1 MLKLSPEKD
10 LRERLHE
17 LTQQS
22 ASGMQR
28 DKFRFQRR
36 LRKLKQ
42 AIHNSKTGTAASS
55 SEVETLAQDIQ
66 KSFELFSKRK
76 ATRPEPN
83 YDEELPIYLRRAEI
97 IEAIQSNQVVV
108 ISGETGSGKSTQLP
122 LIALEAGFGISGFIG
137 HTQPRR
143 IAARSVAS
151 RIAQQLDSTVGKHVG
166 FKIRFDDKTSDQTFV
181 KLMTDGILLAE
192 TQTDRFFDQYEMLII
207 DEAHE
212 RSLNID
218 FLLGYIKQSM
228 AKRPDLKIIIT
239 SATIDTQRFAEH
251 FSGPENPVPIINVEG
266 RTYPVDIV
274 YRDPFETTGS
284 KNPDVHEAIV
294 EAVKDR
300 ARNDDGDMLVFL
312 PTENDIRAVSRKI
325 KGASLSG
332 RQTEILPLYTLSLI
346 HI

>member
-1 MLKLSPEKD
+1 MPPADDPIQNAMLRD
-10 LRERLHE
+10 RHALRRK
-17 LTQQS
+17 
-22 ASGMQR
+22 QR
-28 DKFRFQRR
+28 DLKKASEEKRVKLQQDFDDRLAKSIATTESRR
-36 LRKLKQ
+36 AKSP
-42 AIHNSKTGTAASS
+42 AIEFT
-55 SEVETLAQDIQ
+55 QD
-66 KSFELFSKRK
+66 
-76 ATRPEPN
+76 
-83 YDEELPIYLRRAEI
+83 LPIMAWREEI
-97 IEAIQSNQVVV
+97 VDTIRNHQVVV

-122 LIALEAGFGISGFIG
+122 KFCLDAGFGIHGLIG

-143 IAARSVAS
+143 IAART
-151 RIAQQLDSTVGKHVG
+151 IAQRVSDEIGSPLGEAVG
-166 FKIRFDDKTSDQTFV
+166 FKIRFTDTTKDHTFV

-192 TQTDRFFDQYEMLII
+192 TQRDRFLEQYEVIII

-274 YRDPFETTGS
+274 YRDPAETTGM

-312 PTENDIRAVSRKI
+312 PTENDIRAVSRKL
-325 KGASLSG
+325 KGACTQGSALSNK
-332 RQTEILPLYTLSLI
+332 T
-346 HI
+346 